1 MIEIELK
8 VNLFKIKMKK
18 LIIFYL
24 LLAFGQ
30 TVSAQIV
37 DEIIAVVADKIILRS
52 DIEVALEQLSR
63 EGKPATDSA
72 KCALLEQKLLENLLI
87 LKAQVDSLP
96 VNEDRIDA
104 ELEERIRYFAQQ
116 YGGEKVLEEI
126 YGKSIADIK
135 AANRDKI
142 KNNQLA
148 SAMMAKVVSN
158 VKVTPT
164 DVKNFFQTIPEDSL
178 PYFSAEVELAQI
190 VIEPKI
196 SKESKQAAFEKI
208 TELRRRIVEDGDKFS
223 TLALIYSDDK
233 GSAIKGGELGYF
245 GRGMMVPEFEG
256 MAFRLKPDSVSKV
269 IETKF
274 GFHIIQVIQ
283 RKGEEVN
290 ARHILIMPKIY
301 STDIQLAKEKADSII
316 NLIKLDSMTFEEAAK
331 KFSSDEYT
339 RGSGGFI
346 GSGGLGNTHI
356 PVDELSKELNI
367 SVQSMEVGD
376 ITEPELITLPGPDQK
391 KAWRFFYLK
400 SETPPHRANLKDDY
414 QKLQAMAF
422 ERKQQQVKEKWVERY
437 RKQFYIHVAKP
448 YSDCEQIKPWIQNK

>member
-1 MIEIELK
+1 MQLNALK
-8 VNLFKIKMKK
+8 QINMKK
-18 LIIFYL
+18 LIIFCL
-24 LLAFGQ
+24 LFSFGINLK
-30 TVSAQIV
+30 AQIV

-52 DIEVALEQLSR
+52 DIEIAFEQLSR
-63 EGKPATDSA
+63 EGKASNDSI
-72 KCALLEQKLLENLLI
+72 KCFLLEQKLLENLLI

-96 VNEDRIDA
+96 VNEDRVDG
-104 ELEERIRYFAQQ
+104 ELDERIRYFAQQ
-116 YGGEKVLEEI
+116 YGGEKALEEI
-126 YGKSIADIK
+126 YGKSIGDIK
-135 AANRDKI
+135 AANREKI
-142 KNNQLA
+142 RNNQLA
-148 SAMMAKVVSN
+148 SSMMAKIIAN

-164 DVKNFFQTIPEDSL
+164 DVKNYYETIPVDSL

-190 VIEPKI
+190 IIEPKI

-208 TELRRRIVEDGDKFS
+208 SELRKRIVQDGDKFS

-274 GFHIIQVIQ
+274 GYHIIQVIQ

-301 STDIQLAKEKADSII
+301 ASDVQLASDKADSIV
-316 NLIKLDSMTFEEAAK
+316 NLIKTDSISFEEAAK
-331 KFSSDEYT
+331 KFSSDEFT

-367 SVQSMEVGD
+367 SVQSMEKGE
-376 ITEPELITLPGPDQK
+376 ITAPELITLPGPDQK
-391 KAWRFFYLK
+391 KAWRIFYLK

-422 ERKQQQVKEKWVERY
+422 EKKQQQTKEKWVERY
-437 RKQFYIHVAKP
+437 RKQFYIHITSP
-448 YSDCEQIKPWIQNK
+448 YNDCPQLKPWIQNK

>member
-1 MIEIELK
+1 MQNFCALPQI
-8 VNLFKIKMKK
+8 NMKK
-18 LIIFYL
+18 LI
-24 LLAFGQ
+24 AFCLFLSLGINLK
-30 TVSAQIV
+30 AQIV

-52 DIEVALEQLSR
+52 DVEIALEQSNR
-63 EGKPATDSA
+63 DGKATNDSLR
-72 KCALLEQKLLENLLI
+72 CALLEQKLLENLLI

-96 VNEDRIDA
+96 VNEDRVDG
-104 ELEERIRYFAQQ
+104 ELDERIRYFAQQ
-116 YGGEKVLEEI
+116 YGGEKALEEI

-135 AANRDKI
+135 AANREKI
-142 KNNQLA
+142 RNNQLA
-148 SAMMAKVVSN
+148 SSMMAKIVAN

-164 DVKNFFQTIPEDSL
+164 DVKNYYESIPADSL
-178 PYFSAEVELAQI
+178 PYFSAEVELAQLI
-190 VIEPKI
+190 IEPKI

-256 MAFRLKPDSVSKV
+256 MAFRLKPDSISKV

-301 STDIQLAKEKADSII
+301 STDVQIAKD
-316 NLIKLDSMTFEEAAK
+316 KLDSIVHLIKSDSLPFEDAAK
-331 KFSSDEYT
+331 KFSSDEFT

-367 SVQSMEVGD
+367 SVQSMEVGE
-376 ITEPELITLPGPDQK
+376 ISEPELITLPGPDQK
-391 KAWRFFYLK
+391 KAWRIFYLK

-422 ERKQQQVKEKWVERY
+422 EKKQQQTREKWVERY

-448 YSDCEQIKPWIQNK
+448 YADCPKLQPWIQK

>member
-1 MIEIELK
+1 MQNFCALPQI
-8 VNLFKIKMKK
+8 NMKK
-18 LIIFYL
+18 LI
-24 LLAFGQ
+24 AFCLFLSLGINLK
-30 TVSAQIV
+30 AQIV

-52 DIEVALEQLSR
+52 DVEIALEQSNR
-63 EGKPATDSA
+63 DGKALNDSLR
-72 KCALLEQKLLENLLI
+72 CALLEQKLLENLLI

-96 VNEDRIDA
+96 VNEDRVDG
-104 ELEERIRYFAQQ
+104 ELDERIRYFAQQ
-116 YGGEKVLEEI
+116 YGGEKALEEI

-135 AANRDKI
+135 AANREKI
-142 KNNQLA
+142 RNNQLA
-148 SAMMAKVVSN
+148 SSMMAKIVAN

-164 DVKNFFQTIPEDSL
+164 DVKNYYESIPADSL
-178 PYFSAEVELAQI
+178 PYFSAEVELAQLI
-190 VIEPKI
+190 IEPKI

-256 MAFRLKPDSVSKV
+256 MAFRLKPDSISKV

-301 STDIQLAKEKADSII
+301 STDVQLAKD
-316 NLIKLDSMTFEEAAK
+316 KLDSIVHLIKSDSLPFEDAVK
-331 KFSSDEYT
+331 KFSSDELT
-339 RGSGGFI
+339 RGSGGYI

-367 SVQSMEVGD
+367 SVQSMEVGE
-376 ITEPELITLPGPDQK
+376 ISEPELITLPGPDQK
-391 KAWRFFYLK
+391 KAWRIFYLK

-422 ERKQQQVKEKWVERY
+422 EKKQQQTREKWVERY

-448 YSDCEQIKPWIQNK
+448 YTDCPKLQPWIQK